1 MPKTLPPF
9 VIKEAKDGIIKL
21 TDVPAEGATAQI
33 SAILDEPTQVP
44 FFVQVSLEGT
54 LIGDRYMGTT
64 PHPGTIEIKVSRQD
78 LLNHIGPQRAKFSY
92 LLNFGGNVFDGPIT
106 EYEITHNRN
115 KESS

>member
-33 SAILDEPTQVP
+33 SPEILDEPTQVP

-64 PHPGTIEIKVSRQD
+64 PHPGTIEINVSRQD
-78 LLNHIGPQRAKFSY
+78 LLNHRSTARQVF
-92 LLNFGGNVFDGPIT
+92 LLIEFWRKCV
-106 EYEITHNRN
+106 
-115 KESS
+115 